1 MKKLSF
7 SILILSLFLSMVVNA
22 KSSFRL
28 ENGKLLSIGQSK
40 SEIFA
45 LAGAPVFKDVEKV
58 AIDKGQK
65 RNPIKRE
72 VLTYKLRG
80 SIGGLYLVVLTIEN
94 NKVVSIMS
102 KQENRI

>member
-1 MKKLSF
+1 MKIFSF
-7 SILILSLFLSMVVNA
+7 SILIFTLFLSMTVNA

-45 LAGAPVFKDVEKV
+45 LAGAPIFKDVEQV
-58 AIDKGQK
+58 AIDNGQDGS
-65 RNPIKRE
+65 PVKRE

-80 SIGGLYLVVLTIEN
+80 SIGGLYLVIVVVEN
-94 NKVVSIMS
+94 NKVVSITS